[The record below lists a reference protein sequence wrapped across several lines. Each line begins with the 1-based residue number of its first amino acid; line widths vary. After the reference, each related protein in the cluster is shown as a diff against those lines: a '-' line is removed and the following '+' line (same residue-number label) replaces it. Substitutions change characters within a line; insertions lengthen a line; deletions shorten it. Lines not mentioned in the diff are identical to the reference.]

1 LLSQSQGSV
10 LAASDYVCAVT
21 ESVRAF
27 IPEGRRY
34 KTLGTDGFGRSD
46 TRAALRN
53 YFKGDAAAIVGAATS
68 M

>member
-1 LLSQSQGSV
+1 V

-27 IPEGRRY
+27 IPEGRAY

-46 TRAALRN
+46 TRAALRQ
-53 YFKGDAAAIVGAATS
+53 YFGVDASAIAQAADA
-68 M
+68 MLR